1 MFLLVHG
8 LLYYPFRFE
17 VEKALKSTPNQT
29 KLLKSLEKQL
39 QEKMRELNL
48 GATDGKTLSK
58 RRSKQVQAKCL
69 HKIGIVVPYDKKTD
83 VGYRSLTKTDSKI
96 FTLKPSYNSTT
107 SGHR

>member
-1 MFLLVHG
+1 MCMF
-8 LLYYPFRFE
+8 FRFE
-17 VEKALKSTPNQT
+17 VEKALKSKPNQT

-58 RRSKQVQAKCL
+58 QRSKLVQAKCL
-69 HKIGIVVPYDKKTD
+69 HKIGIVVPYDKKND

-96 FTLKPSYNSTT
+96 FVFKAII
-107 SGHR
+107 RE